1 VKRGETGRYE
11 VTSVGGEQVRA
22 FAPAPLPPAPP
33 LVFEGELQ
41 QILEKALLA
50 LGRLDGIST
59 LLPDRTLFLYA
70 YVRKEAVLS
79 SQIEGTQSSLSD
91 LLLFELD
98 EAPGVPI
105 DDVVEVSNYVA
116 ALEHGMTRLREG
128 FPLSNRLIREIH
140 GVLLSRGRGSTRDPG
155 EFRRSQ
161 NWIGGTRP
169 GNAHFVPPPHMIVP
183 DCMSALE
190 RFLHAEDDA
199 IPVLVRAGLAH
210 VQFETIHPFLDGNG
224 RVGRLLVALML
235 CHAGVLREPLLYL
248 SLYLKQN
255 RATYYELLDRVR
267 RDGDWEAWLS
277 FFLDG
282 VHQTA
287 EGAVSTTQQLS
298 AMFKEDRNRIEKGGR
313 RAGSALRLHDAI
325 KARPLLSLQEICR
338 ISGVSFP
345 TASTAMDRLVE
356 LGIARELTGKRRNRL
371 FVYDHYL
378 TILNEGT
385 ERL

>member
-22 FAPAPLPPAPP
+22 FVPAPLPPAPP